1 MTYLALRESTLTP
14 SLILFSYFQLLDI
27 LTTIGFIVQG
37 VPEANPIVRF
47 AFTMA
52 PTPLVGLILVKLV
65 AMGLGIYCWRL
76 GRRKLLGRMNVL
88 FGALI
93 SWNMVALILGSL

>member
-1 MTYLALRESTLTP
+1 MTYLALRESPLTP

-27 LTTIGFIVQG
+27 LTTIGFIMHG

-47 AFTMA
+47 ALTMA
-52 PTPLVGLILVKLV
+52 PTPLVGLILVKV
-65 AMGLGIYCWRL
+65 AAMGLGVYCWRL